1 MNTLKSLIGKK
12 SENNVNG
19 AGMLLRKAL
28 VLCLLIWAMGGYAMA
43 QVSGRFVIKKK
54 YESGDAATHYLA
66 HVNNGGTWELQ
77 DVTTFS
83 PYCIWISD
91 NTYTQGGTNKN
102 YYFLDDTDNPRFLS
116 APTFEA
122 GGALTLSSSLPPVS
136 YLNNPDYQYYFYKW
150 DGGLGRGVQYYGS
163 CDDDPEACSA
173 CGHVWGD
180 GQCWDVYWVS
190 YDATSG
196 TWKLSAK
203 IYELSGVPSG
213 GVYDAVD
220 VTEHEK
226 NITTETG
233 GLGALTLSDAM
244 NYPSNQT
251 LSISAT
257 PYSYSYIPAYTSYVV
272 DGVTHNY
279 WGGTDHNNNTPASE
293 SSNDNNVSSYQWTI
307 SGEGKDYLSFNS
319 GSELFESTVA
329 SPILYYR
336 VENTTGHKSATI
348 TVNVTYGDGS
358 VLSRTA
364 EVLVKTA
371 CQNPPYSS
379 LSAEVTYEGANVSW
393 AGTADKYKVE
403 WRVKTPAGAWN
414 EAIVEDETSYTI
426 TGLNYTTEYEYTVSA
441 YCNSAYIP
449 RPSAPYNSFTTTAE
463 PGTLIYG
470 NVFGGG
476 RMANV
481 NGKTEVVIINCDTI
495 SAVYGGNDIAGEVV
509 HGDGSNI
516 TLGVNAND
524 SYSTEY
530 NAGNASSKV
539 NIGSVYGG
547 GNGYYIYD
555 GNMPGPEV
563 GSEVLTDKLFTSSVT
578 EVSGGGSYA
587 SSGKI
592 PTIVKTAIT
601 VTNNAVKVDSIFGGA
616 KNAFL
621 TTDAGNG
628 SSITI
633 NGGIIYAVFGGNN
646 YGGGQGFGKH
656 YIEVNGTKTNL
667 MANIVNTN
675 TTGYGRT
682 FGVRYIFGGG
692 NKVAGSTTDIIINGG
707 QTDNVFAG
715 GNSADVYKAYATVQC
730 SLASG
735 SDNVYGSTY
744 SNAISSTD
752 GTTITV
758 DGNYTWDG
766 VSGIYN
772 VRNLFGGNNEAEM
785 TRVPN
790 ITLTSG
796 SVGTVYGGGNA
807 GDMMGEATTTIE
819 GSIVKYGTYVLMN
832 SEKIL
837 VDYLYG
843 GCRMSNVANSTW
855 MELRKGQVGTVYGGC
870 NISGD
875 VGSTRI
881 YDPYTGGG
889 NYPTTLEEQKVKGA
903 TYVMVGGNVSDNI
916 IVYKNLFAGSN
927 GYYNCSTDGIH
938 YIGDAKFDDPTGQYA
953 GMEVPTHNETNVIIG
968 TGTTVKGNVYAGG
981 NLACVGFDDNTG
993 LYRGFPELT
1002 GLASIKMTGGLVEHD
1017 VYGGGNMASI
1027 FGINEIMVSGGT
1039 INGALYGGNDKTGQV
1054 AEKTNRILPQDY
1066 LVASD
1071 DITSL
1076 EDLGVKTYV
1085 GVSGNANIATVYG
1098 GGNGAYD
1105 YDLIP
1110 YCGVEASL
1118 PIQPHTFV
1126 DINING
1132 GAIGSGG
1139 GQIGTVYGGGNGVTI
1154 RHGATVF
1161 LNVDSPVNNRNH
1173 VGTIFGGNNIGDL
1186 VVVPDIILVHGQ
1198 VGTVYGGCNQ
1208 GAMTATDALNLKT
1221 VGGYENIGSYVRLL
1235 NEYDGDGDGGEGPVT
1250 VTAKVSNAVYGG
1262 CRMNG
1267 VTRNSL
1273 VLVEGG
1279 NHSTVGIYGGS
1290 DISGTISGISQVAV
1304 TGGTVGT
1311 IYGGG
1316 NGNYYYNGVS
1326 VYDAT
1331 DHNALVA
1338 TSSSAV
1344 TAPSC
1349 VNSKVDMLGGSATGD
1364 IFGGGLGQGTVTTTS
1379 TIVNVGPASGTTGPA
1394 VAGDVYGGSALGT
1407 VNNTEVNVL
1416 NGTVSGSVYG
1426 GGLGDSVYLNTLLS
1440 ETGHTNIAAK
1450 VNGNAVVN
1458 IGQNDEGTY
1467 FGNATINGYVFG
1479 GNNNNGSPKGTS
1491 IVNIY
1496 KTAHTTGADN
1506 NTVPTTE
1513 SPLDID
1519 DLPITWPKT
1528 SPESGSLDSYYALK
1542 GVYGGGNLAHK
1553 SSTGLATV
1561 HVWGCDNS
1569 IKYVYGGGK
1578 AADIGRI
1585 DGSGNV
1591 TVTCSTAVIIDG
1603 GHIYRVF
1610 GGGDGETPGTAANIT
1625 GNASTTINGGYMH
1638 YVFGGSNTS
1647 GTIYG
1652 TKSVNVADAG
1662 SCVDPVI
1669 YNFFAGGNLAESSGD
1684 IETTI
1689 SNCNVKFGNFYGG
1702 ANQAAIHGN
1711 VTTNI
1716 YGGTYIN
1723 IFGGSKSANIT
1734 SYSTSAGD
1742 VTVNFYGGTVT
1753 NIFGGNDYSGQISG
1767 NIVVNVEADGSCGFS
1782 IDNVYGG
1789 GRDAAY
1795 GCADCGTAGAAVN
1808 HGNYPQVNIKHTG
1821 TYDASTSTTQY
1832 LVNYDVFGGGLG
1844 ATAHVYGSPHVN
1856 IGDGASGHTVRVGRN
1871 VFGGGS
1877 LAPVTGSTAVKVV
1890 GKNTTTV
1897 VNNVYGGGNQAT
1909 VTGDTDVQIGD

>member
-1 MNTLKSLIGKK
+1 MNTCFNCSHKLLLLGILFLSL
-12 SENNVNG
+12 
-19 AGMLLRKAL
+19 
-28 VLCLLIWAMGGYAMA
+28 MGQAVA
-43 QVSGRFVIKKK
+43 QSSRSFVIKKK
-54 YESGDAATHYLA
+54 AEPGDAAVHYLA
-66 HVNNGGTWELQ
+66 HKKSGLTYVLQ
-77 DVTTFS
+77 DATTFS
-83 PYCIWISD
+83 PDCIWISD
-91 NTYTQGGTNKN
+91 NTFTSGGVNKN
-102 YYFLDDTDNPRFLS
+102 YYFYDDEDNPRFLA
-116 APTFEA
+116 APSFEA
-122 GGALTLSSSLPPVS
+122 GGELALSTTMPPVN
-136 YLNNPDYQYYFYKW
+136 YLSNPEHQYYFYKW

-163 CDDDPEACSA
+163 CDDNPEACSA

-293 SSNDNNVSSYQWTI
+293 SSNNNNVSSYQWTI

-319 GSELFESTVA
+319 GSESFESTSS

-348 TVNVTYGDGS
+348 TVNVTYSDGS

-371 CQNPPYSS
+371 CQNPPLSS
-379 LSAEVTYEGANVSW
+379 LSAEVGFEGATVSW
-393 AGTADKYKVE
+393 APTADKYKVE
-403 WRVKTPAGAWN
+403 WRVKTPAGSWN
-414 EAIVEDETSYTI
+414 EAVVDDLTSYSI
-426 TGLNYTTEYEYTVSA
+426 TDIDYGTEYEYTVSA
-441 YCNSAYIP
+441 YCSGNYT
-449 RPSAPYNSFTTTAE
+449 RPTAPYNSFTTTDE
-463 PGTLIYG
+463 PKIVIYG
-470 NVFGGG
+470 AVFGGG

-601 VTNNAVKVDSIFGGA
+601 VTNDAVKVDSIFGGA

-621 TTDAGNG
+621 TANSGNG

-633 NGGIIYAVFGGNN
+633 NGGTIYAVFGGNN
-646 YGGGQGFGKH
+646 FGGGQGYGIH
-656 YIEVNGTKTNL
+656 YIEVNGTTTNL
-667 MANIVNTN
+667 AANITN
-675 TTGYGRT
+675 SSSEGYGRT
-682 FGVRYIFGGG
+682 FGINSIFGGG
-692 NKVAGSTTDIIINGG
+692 NKVYGSTTQVVIKGG
-707 QTDNVFAG
+707 QSDNVFAG
-715 GNSADVYKAYATVQC
+715 GNSADVYSANVTVNC
-730 SLASG
+730 NLASG
-735 SDNVYGSTY
+735 SINTFGKTY
-744 SNAISSTD
+744 SNAITSTD
-752 GTTITV
+752 GSTIV
-758 DGNYTWDG
+758 VKSDYGWNG
-766 VSGIYN
+766 GGIYN
-772 VRNLFGGNNEAEM
+772 VRTLFGGNNEAAM
-785 TRVPN
+785 DNVPTV
-790 ITLTSG
+790 TLTSG
-796 SVGTVYGGGNA
+796 SIGTVYGGGNA
-807 GDMMGEATTTIE
+807 GDMMGQENTTINGE
-819 GSIVKYGTYVLMN
+819 DVIYGTNVLMN
-832 SEKIL
+832 SEKVL
-837 VDYLYG
+837 VDYIYG
-843 GCRMSNVANSTW
+843 GCRMSNVSNSTLVL
-855 MELRKGQVGTVYGGC
+855 LRKGHVGTVYGGC

-881 YDPYTGGG
+881 YDPYPSGQT
-889 NYPTTLEEQKVKGA
+889 YPSTFAEQKVKGSC
-903 TYVMVGGNVSDNI
+903 YVKAGGNNGDNI
-916 IVYKNLFAGSN
+916 IVYNDLFAGSN
-927 GYYNCSTDGIH
+927 GYYDCSQDGVH
-938 YIGDAKFDDPTGQYA
+938 YSSDDKFDDPTGEYA
-953 GMEVPTHNETNVIIG
+953 GLTIPTHNETSVFVSNGATI
-968 TGTTVKGNVYAGG
+968 KGNVYAGG
-981 NLACVGFDDNTG
+981 NLASVGFDDNTG
-993 LYRGFPELT
+993 FYRGFPELI
-1002 GLASIKMTGGLVEHD
+1002 GLASVTMDGGLVEGD

-1027 FGINEIMVSGGT
+1027 YGINEIQVSGGT
-1039 INGALYGGNDKTGQV
+1039 IQGALYGGNDKTGQV
-1054 AEKTNRILPQDY
+1054 AEKTNRVLPIEY
-1066 LVASD
+1066 TIASD
-1071 DITSL
+1071 DKTSL
-1076 EDLGVKTYV
+1076 EALGVKTYV
-1085 GVSGNANIATVYG
+1085 GVSGSANVTTVYG
-1098 GGNGAYD
+1098 GGNGAYI
-1105 YDLIP
+1105 YNSIQ
-1110 YCGVEASL
+1110 YCGAEPSL

-1126 DINING
+1126 DIHVDG
-1132 GAIGSGG
+1132 RAIGSGG
-1139 GQIGTVYGGGNGVTI
+1139 GQVGTVYGGGNGVTV
-1154 RHGATVF
+1154 RHGVTVF
-1161 LNVDSPVNNRNH
+1161 LNVQGGSNNRNH
-1173 VGTIFGGNNIGDL
+1173 VGTIFGGNNVGDL
-1186 VVVPDIILVHGQ
+1186 VVVPDIRLINGQ

-1208 GAMTATDALNLKT
+1208 GAMIADENVDGINYLKT
-1221 VGGYENIGSYVRLL
+1221 IDGYENIGSYVKLIG
-1235 NEYDGDGDGGEGPVT
+1235 EYDPDGDGNTYAPSPT
-1250 VTAKVSNAVYGG
+1250 NAKISNAVYGG

-1273 VLVEGG
+1273 VIVEGG
-1279 NHSTVGIYGGS
+1279 NHSCGVYGGS

-1316 NGNYYYNGVS
+1316 NGNYYYNGLN

-1331 DHNALVA
+1331 DHSALVA

-1379 TIVNVGPASGTTGPA
+1379 TIVNVGPESGTTGPA

-1506 NTVPTTE
+1506 NTVPTTG

-1528 SPESGSLDSYYALK
+1528 SPESGSLDAYYALK

-1625 GNASTTINGGYMH
+1625 GDASTTINGGYMH

-1652 TKSVNVADAG
+1652 TKSVTVADAG

-1684 IETTI
+1684 IVTTI
-1689 SNCNVKFGNFYGG
+1689 NNCNVKFGNFYGG

-1723 IFGGSKSANIT
+1723 IFGGSKSADIT
-1734 SYSTSAGD
+1734 SYNTSAGD

-1753 NIFGGNDYSGQISG
+1753 NIFGGNDYRGQISG
-1767 NIVVNVEADGSCGFS
+1767 NIVVNVEAAGSCGFS

-1844 ATAHVYGSPHVN
+1844 TTAHVYGNPHVN
-1856 IGDGASGHTVRVGRN
+1856 IGDGASGHIVRVGRN

-1890 GKNTTTV
+1890 GKTTTTV

-1909 VTGDTDVQIGD
+1909 VTGNTDVQIGD